1 MRFLA
6 LPIVLGI
13 IFSLAGVAPAVDG
26 KKDKKS
32 GGKIER
38 SIAADPKVTI
48 TLCVMSGEI
57 SVRGWD
63 KEEVRARSADA
74 EQIEFR
80 RIDKTK
86 DVSRPANRIDV
97 MVLDKTD
104 PGGTKGDCQALANV
118 ELDVPQGA
126 TVQVQTRDGDISI
139 VGVAAAY
146 AGSQNGDIEIERAQ
160 RLVEAG
166 SVGGSI
172 SLKDSSGRINLSSAG
187 GGVEASNIRATSTE
201 DSFEV
206 GTVSGDIQLD
216 GVSNAKVIA
225 KTVNG
230 NVMMS
235 GPLTHSGHYAF
246 TTMSGDV
253 TLALPPD
260 ASFQLNAKVS
270 QSQEI
275 VSDFALTFTMDAA
288 TPPATPKAGAH
299 SEFGPKSSPKVQPA
313 PATKPSPP
321 VVQPAPAPKVSPPKP
336 AAKSG
341 PVVSPII
348 VQRSVVVVPYAM
360 RRITAVCGSGDAT
373 IYVASFGGTLHL
385 QKK

>member
-104 PGGTKGDCQALANV
+104 PAGTKGDCQALANV

-187 GGVEASNIRATSTE
+187 GGVEATNVRATSSE

-206 GTVSGDIQLD
+206 GTVSGDIQLE
-216 GVSNAKVIA
+216 GVSNPKVIA

-299 SEFGPKSSPKVQPA
+299 SEFGPKSSPKVEPKVQPSPA
-313 PATKPSPP
+313 PR
-321 VVQPAPAPKVSPPKP
+321 VLPAPPPP
-336 AAKSG
+336 KSG
-341 PVVSPII
+341 PVVPIV

>member
-38 SIAADPKVTI
+38 SMAADPKVTI
-48 TLCVMSGEI
+48 TVCVMSGEI

-63 KEEVRARSADA
+63 KDEVRARSSDA
-74 EQIEFR
+74 EQLEFR

-86 DVSRPANRIDV
+86 DISRPANRIDV

-104 PGGTKGDCQALANV
+104 PAGTKGDCQALANV

-187 GGVEASNIRATSTE
+187 GGVEATNVRATSSE

-206 GTVSGDIQLD
+206 GTVSGDIQLE

-299 SEFGPKSSPKVQPA
+299 SESGPKASPKVEPKVPPSPA
-313 PATKPSPP
+313 PR
-321 VVQPAPAPKVSPPKP
+321 VLPAPPAP
-336 AAKSG
+336 KSG
-341 PVVSPII
+341 PVVPIV

>member
-1 MRFLA
+1 MRFLG
-6 LPIVLGI
+6 LPIVLAI

-26 KKDKKS
+26 KKNKKS

-38 SIAADPKVTI
+38 SMAADPKVTI

-63 KEEVRARSADA
+63 KEEVRAQSADA

-80 RIDKTK
+80 RIDKAK
-86 DVSRPANRIDV
+86 DISRPASRIDV
-97 MVLDKTD
+97 MVLDRTD

-118 ELDVPQGA
+118 ELDIPKGA
-126 TVQVQTRDGDISI
+126 TVQVQTRDGNISI
-139 VGVAAAY
+139 VGVAAVY
-146 AGSQNGDIEIERAQ
+146 AGSQNGDIEIEHAQ

-187 GGVEASNIRATSTE
+187 GGVEVTNIRATSAE

-216 GVSNAKVIA
+216 GVSNGKVVA

-230 NVMMS
+230 NVTMT
-235 GPLTHSGHYAF
+235 GPLTHSGRYAF

-270 QSQEI
+270 QSKEI
-275 VSDFALTFTMDAA
+275 VSDFALTFTMDGA

-299 SEFGPKSSPKVQPA
+299 SEPGP
-313 PATKPSPP
+313 KPSPP
-321 VVQPAPAPKVSPPKP
+321 GVQPAPAPKVSPPKP

-341 PVVSPII
+341 TVVSPII

>member
-38 SIAADPKVTI
+38 SMAADPKVTI
-48 TLCVMSGEI
+48 TVCVMSGEI

-63 KEEVRARSADA
+63 KDEVRARSSDA
-74 EQIEFR
+74 EQLDFR

-86 DVSRPANRIDV
+86 DISRPANRIDV

-104 PGGTKGDCQALANV
+104 PAGTKGDCQALANV

-187 GGVEASNIRATSTE
+187 GGVEATNVRATSSE

-206 GTVSGDIQLD
+206 GTVSGDIQLE

-299 SEFGPKSSPKVQPA
+299 SESGPKASPKVEPKVQP
-313 PATKPSPP
+313 S
-321 VVQPAPAPKVSPPKP
+321 PAPRVLPAPP
-336 AAKSG
+336 APKSG
-341 PVVSPII
+341 PVVPIV

>member
-1 MRFLA
+1 
-6 LPIVLGI
+6 
-13 IFSLAGVAPAVDG
+13 
-26 KKDKKS
+26 
-32 GGKIER
+32 
-38 SIAADPKVTI
+38 
-48 TLCVMSGEI
+48 
-57 SVRGWD
+57 
-63 KEEVRARSADA
+63 
-74 EQIEFR
+74 
-80 RIDKTK
+80 
-86 DVSRPANRIDV
+86 

-104 PGGTKGDCQALANV
+104 PAGTKGDCQALANV

-146 AGSQNGDIEIERAQ
+146 AGSQNGDIEIARAQ

-187 GGVEASNIRATSTE
+187 GGVEATNVRATSSE

-206 GTVSGDIQLD
+206 GTVSGDIQLE

-299 SEFGPKSSPKVQPA
+299 SESGPKASPKVEPKVQP
-313 PATKPSPP
+313 S
-321 VVQPAPAPKVSPPKP
+321 PAPRVLPAPP
-336 AAKSG
+336 APKSG
-341 PVVSPII
+341 PVVPIV

>member
-38 SIAADPKVTI
+38 SMAADPKVTI
-48 TLCVMSGEI
+48 TVCVMSGEI

-63 KEEVRARSADA
+63 KDEVRARSSDA
-74 EQIEFR
+74 EQLEFR

-86 DVSRPANRIDV
+86 DISRPANRIDV

-104 PGGTKGDCQALANV
+104 PAGTKGDCQALANV

-187 GGVEASNIRATSTE
+187 GGVEATNIRATSAE

-206 GTVSGDIQLD
+206 GTVSGDIQLE

-299 SEFGPKSSPKVQPA
+299 SESGPKASPKVEPKVQP
-313 PATKPSPP
+313 S
-321 VVQPAPAPKVSPPKP
+321 PAPRVLPAPP
-336 AAKSG
+336 APKSG
-341 PVVSPII
+341 PVVPIV

>member
-38 SIAADPKVTI
+38 SMAADPKVTI
-48 TLCVMSGEI
+48 TVCVMSGEI

-63 KEEVRARSADA
+63 KDEVRARSSDA
-74 EQIEFR
+74 EQLEFR

-86 DVSRPANRIDV
+86 DISRPANRIDV

-104 PGGTKGDCQALANV
+104 PAGTKGDCQALANV

-187 GGVEASNIRATSTE
+187 GGVEATNVRATSSE

-206 GTVSGDIQLD
+206 GTVSGDIQLE

-299 SEFGPKSSPKVQPA
+299 SESGPKASPKVEPKVQP
-313 PATKPSPP
+313 S
-321 VVQPAPAPKVSPPKP
+321 PAPRVLPAPP
-336 AAKSG
+336 APKSG
-341 PVVSPII
+341 PVVPIV

>member
-6 LPIVLGI
+6 LPIALGI
-13 IFSLAGVAPAVDG
+13 IISFAGIATAVDE
-26 KKDKKS
+26 KDKKS

-38 SIAADPKVTI
+38 STVADPNVTI
-48 TLCVMSGEI
+48 TVCVMSGEI

-74 EQIEFR
+74 EQIGFR
-80 RIDKTK
+80 RIDKIK
-86 DVSRPANRIDV
+86 DSSKPPARIDV
-97 MVLDKTD
+97 MILDKTD
-104 PGGTKGDCQALANV
+104 PTGQKGDCQALANV
-118 ELDVPQGA
+118 ELDVPKGA

-146 AGSQNGDIEIERAQ
+146 AGSQNGDIAIVHVA

-172 SLKDSSGRINLSSAG
+172 SLKDSSGRISLSSAG
-187 GGVEASNIRATSTE
+187 GGVEAANICPANSA

-216 GVSNAKVIA
+216 QISNANVVA

-230 NVMMS
+230 NVTMT
-235 GPLTHSGHYAF
+235 GALAHSGRYGF

-253 TLALPPD
+253 TLELPPD

-275 VSDFALTFTMDAA
+275 VSDFPLTFTMDTA
-288 TPPATPKAGAH
+288 TPSGPGHKSAAHPEPMPKPATPK
-299 SEFGPKSSPKVQPA
+299 PQPA
-313 PATKPSPP
+313 P
-321 VVQPAPAPKVSPPKP
+321 
-336 AAKSG
+336 KSG
-341 PVVSPII
+341 PVVAPVVAPRILI
-348 VQRSVVVVPYAM
+348 VAPNAWRSV
-360 RRITAVCGSGDAT
+360 IAVHGTGDS
-373 IYVASFGGTLHL
+373 IINVASFGGTLHL
-385 QKK
+385 RKE